1 MTTITL
7 KNEIGL
13 DFIEDIK
20 ALVKTKPKDFY
31 TIKEYGTLGFD
42 KAIKEIENGDVVS
55 FESVDEAIKYL
66 DDENLV
72 CKVF

>member
-13 DFIEDIK
+13 DFIEAIK

-31 TIKEYGTLGFD
+31 TILKK
-42 KAIKEIENGDVVS
+42 KAEEECTTVS
-55 FESVDEAIKYL
+55 FLIRRMIIKDIREGDE
-66 DDENLV
+66 EHE
-72 CKVF
+72 

>member
-7 KNEIGL
+7 KNVIGL
-13 DFIEDIK
+13 DSIEAIK
-20 ALVKTKPKDFY
+20 ALVKTKPKDLY
-31 TIKEYGTLGFD
+31 TIKEDGIPDLD

-66 DDENLV
+66 DEN
-72 CKVF
+72 

>member
-13 DFIEDIK
+13 DFIEAIK

-31 TIKEYGTLGFD
+31 TIKEDGIPDLD
-42 KAIKEIENGDVVS
+42 KAIKEIENGDVVN

-66 DDENLV
+66 DDEN
-72 CKVF
+72 

>member
-7 KNEIGL
+7 KNVIGL
-13 DFIEDIK
+13 DSIEAIK
-20 ALVKTKPKDFY
+20 ALVKTKPKDLY
-31 TIKEYGTLGFD
+31 TIKEDGIPDLD

-66 DDENLV
+66 DDEN
-72 CKVF
+72 

>member
-7 KNEIGL
+7 KN
-13 DFIEDIK
+13 DFIEAIK
-20 ALVKTKPKDFY
+20 ALVKTKPKDLY
-31 TIKEYGTLGFD
+31 TIKEDGIPDLD

-66 DDENLV
+66 DDEN
-72 CKVF
+72 